1 MKKSLYFKN
10 YLITA
15 LIVFLAFLILTS
27 LFFIW
32 SYRLILRERQ
42 KAMGST
48 AEEVA
53 RYASAMT
60 NSFPVTSFELR
71 ITLASFAKMSGFD
84 IMLADASGTVVSTSD
99 TALMSSEL
107 GKVVPNQALRAV
119 ESGRAFNWFT
129 DLGGVYG
136 EARHVIGTVF
146 RLASGRGAEC
156 YVFVSAEAE
165 DMIEVWRKFTGI
177 FVLISIIVL
186 LATFIITYY
195 TTKKQA
201 KPLGEIARAARRFAH
216 GDFSVRVKWEGSE
229 DDDIGQLIE
238 AFNSMADSLER
249 LEMLRRD
256 FIANV
261 SHELKTPMTTIS
273 GFTDGIL
280 DGTIP
285 PESQRQY
292 LEVISSETKRLSRLV
307 RTMLNMSRIQSTS
320 REELLRKTFDASE
333 TIRLALVGLSGKIEE
348 KKLDVVVELPEEP
361 VITRGDM
368 DAITQVTYNLTD
380 NAVKFAREGTT
391 LRLSLWKQG
400 PKAYIS
406 VENTGEEIPP
416 EEIPLIFERFH
427 KKDRSR
433 SANRDGAGLGLYIV
447 KAILNNHNEDITVK
461 SENGVTTFT
470 FTLTLAS
477 QKAPE

>member
-15 LIVFLAFLILTS
+15 CIVFTAFLILTS
-27 LFFIW
+27 MFFVW

-42 KAMGST
+42 NAMGST
-48 AEEVA
+48 AEEVV

-60 NSFPVTSFELR
+60 NSYPVTSFELR

-84 IMLADASGTVVSTSD
+84 IMLADATGTIVSTSD

-107 GKVVPNQALRAV
+107 GRVVPYSALRAV
-119 ESGRAFNWFT
+119 ESSREFYWFT
-129 DLGGVYG
+129 DFDGVYG
-136 EARHVIGTVF
+136 EARHVVGTAF

-156 YVFVSAEAE
+156 YVFVSTDAG
-165 DMIEVWRKFTGI
+165 DMIEIWRKFTGL
-177 FVLISIIVL
+177 FVLISICVL

-201 KPLGEIARAARRFAH
+201 RPLGEMARAARRFAH
-216 GDFSVRVKWEGSE
+216 GDFSVRVKWEGQE
-229 DDDIGQLIE
+229 DDEIGQLIE

-249 LEMLRRD
+249 LETLRRD

-307 RTMLNMSRIQSTS
+307 RTMLNMSRIQSTN
-320 REELLRKTFDASE
+320 REELLKKTFDASE
-333 TIRLALVGLSGKIEE
+333 TIRLALVGLSGRIEE
-348 KKLDVVVELPEEP
+348 KKLDVAVELPEEP
-361 VITRGDM
+361 VMTRGDM
-368 DAITQVTYNLTD
+368 DAITQVTYNLAD

-391 LRLSLWKQG
+391 LRFCLWKQG

-433 SANRDGAGLGLYIV
+433 SENREGAGLGLYIV
-447 KAILNNHNEDITVK
+447 KAILNNHNEDITVTSK
-461 SENGVTTFT
+461 NGVTTFT
-470 FTLTLAS
+470 FTLTLAG

>member
-10 YLITA
+10 YLVTTC
-15 LIVFLAFLILTS
+15 IVFLAFLILTS
-27 LFFIW
+27 MFFVW

-42 KAMGST
+42 KAMSST
-48 AEEVA
+48 AEEVV

-60 NSFPVTSFELR
+60 NSYPVTSFELR
-71 ITLASFAKMSGFD
+71 ISLASFAKMSGFD
-84 IMLADASGTVVSTSD
+84 IMIADETGAIVSTSD
-99 TALMSSEL
+99 MSLMSSEL
-107 GKVVPNQALRAV
+107 GRVVPFTALQAV
-119 ESGRAFNWFT
+119 ESGQDFSWIT
-129 DLGGVYG
+129 DLGGVYQ
-136 EARHVIGTVF
+136 EARHVIGAAF
-146 RLASGRGAEC
+146 RLASGRGPGS
-156 YVFVSAEAE
+156 YVFVSADAR
-165 DMIEVWRKFTGI
+165 DMIAIWRKFTGI
-177 FVLISIIVL
+177 FMLISLGVL
-186 LATFIITYY
+186 FATFIITYY

-201 KPLGEIARAARRFAH
+201 RPLNEMARAARRFAH
-216 GDFSVRVKWEGSE
+216 GDFSVRVKSEGR
-229 DDDIGQLIE
+229 DDEIGQLTE

-249 LEMLRRD
+249 LETLRRD

-285 PESQRQY
+285 PESQSRY

-307 RTMLNMSRIQSTS
+307 RTMLSMSRIQNTKP
-320 REELLRKTFDASE
+320 EELLRKSFDASE
-333 TIRLALVGLSGKIEE
+333 TIRLALVGLSGRIEE
-348 KKLDVVVELPEEP
+348 KKLDVAVELPEEP
-361 VITRGDM
+361 VMTRGDM
-368 DAITQVTYNLTD
+368 DAITQVTYNLAD

-391 LRLSLWKQG
+391 LRFCLWKQG
-400 PKAYIS
+400 QKAYIS

-433 SANRDGAGLGLYIV
+433 SENRDGAGLGLYIV
-447 KAILNNHNEDITVK
+447 KAILNNHNEDITVT
-461 SENGVTTFT
+461 SAGGVTTFT